1 MNRSRIASLVRR
13 WALLTGLAVCCVGA
27 GCGSGGQ
34 TGGEQPASGGCEA
47 RYEQLTLDSPTPL
60 GVTPASLLDPVL
72 GTHSSPLLWSANT
85 GSVTIG
91 PEQGLSQV
99 ELTASYEGGR
109 IAWARFGLDTEGGA
123 AAGPAP
129 LLGCGV
135 DRLEVDLA
143 VWLRTSGGA
152 LDERF
157 VATLAA
163 PAVDMADLT
172 TRLPLDSLGGSFFV
186 TAPAEVTVPAVRVTA
201 VWDVF
206 GFRGTL
212 MGEVEMTY
220 RDPNASSSS
229 DGVVGFGYVPFA
241 EWPPPAGSAP

>member
-1 MNRSRIASLVRR
+1 MNRLRLASLARR
-13 WALLTGLAVCCVGA
+13 WALVTGLAVCCVGT

-34 TGGEQPASGGCEA
+34 TGGEQPATGSCEA
-47 RYEQLTLDSPTPL
+47 SYEALTLDSPTPL
-60 GVTPASLLDPVL
+60 GATPASVLEPVL
-72 GTHSSPLLWSANT
+72 GAHTSPLSWSANT

-109 IAWARFGLDTEGGA
+109 IAWARFEPSPSSA
-123 AAGPAP
+123 AAEAP
-129 LLGCGV
+129 GALLGCGV
-135 DRLEVDLA
+135 DRLEVDLD

-157 VATLAA
+157 VATLGA
-163 PAVDMADLT
+163 PAVDIT
-172 TRLPLDSLGGSFFV
+172 QFTERLPLDSLAGSFFV
-186 TAPAEVTVPAVRVTA
+186 TAPAGVTVPGVQLTV

-220 RDPNASSSS
+220 RDPNASSSTS
-229 DGVVGFGYVPFA
+229 GVVGFGFVPFA

>member
-13 WALLTGLAVCCVGA
+13 CALITGLGLCCLGT

-34 TGGEQPASGGCEA
+34 TGGESPASDSCEA
-47 RYEQLTLDSPTPL
+47 RYEELTLDSPTPL
-60 GVTPASLLDPVL
+60 GATPASVLEPVL

-85 GSVTIG
+85 GSLSIG

-99 ELTASYEGGR
+99 MLTASYEGGR
-109 IAWARFGLDTEGGA
+109 IAWARFGLEAASGA
-123 AAGPAP
+123 GDGPGS

-135 DRLEVDLA
+135 DRLEVELD

-152 LDERF
+152 LDEHF
-157 VATLAA
+157 VVTLAA
-163 PAVDMADLT
+163 PAVDMAELT

-186 TAPAEVTVPAVRVTA
+186 TAPAGVTSPAVRVTA

-206 GFRGTL
+206 GFRGTV
-212 MGEVEMTY
+212 MGEVQMIY
-220 RDPNASSSS
+220 RDPNASSSA
-229 DGVVGFGYVPFA
+229 DAAVGFGFVPFA
-241 EWPPPAGSAP
+241 EWPPPAGTAP

>member
-1 MNRSRIASLVRR
+1 MHRLRFTSLVRR
-13 WALLTGLAVCCVGA
+13 WALITGVAVCCIGT

-34 TGGEQPASGGCEA
+34 TGGELPATGGCEA
-47 RYEQLTLDSPTPL
+47 TYEPLALDAQTPL
-60 GVTPASLLDPVL
+60 GATPASVLEPVL

-85 GSVTIG
+85 GSLSIG
-91 PEQGLSQV
+91 PEQGLSRV
-99 ELTASYEGGR
+99 ELTASYRGGR
-109 IAWARFGLDTEGGA
+109 IAWARFVPEVSDGE

-135 DRLEVDLA
+135 DRLEAELE

-163 PAVDMADLT
+163 PAADMAELT
-172 TRLPLDSLGGSFFV
+172 ARLPLDSLAGSFFV
-186 TAPAEVTVPAVRVTA
+186 TAPTGVTAPAVRVTS

-220 RDPNASSSS
+220 HDPNASSSS
-229 DGVVGFGYVPFA
+229 GVVGFGFVPFA
-241 EWPPPAGSAP
+241 DWPPPAGATP

>member
-1 MNRSRIASLVRR
+1 MHRLRLSSLVRL
-13 WALLTGLAVCCVGA
+13 WALVTGLTVCCIGT

-34 TGGEQPASGGCEA
+34 TGGELPATEGCEA
-47 RYEQLTLDSPTPL
+47 SYEALALDAPTPL
-60 GVTPASLLDPVL
+60 GATPASLLEPVL

-99 ELTASYEGGR
+99 ELTTSYEGGR
-109 IAWARFGLDTEGGA
+109 IAWARFGLDAESGA
-123 AAGPAP
+123 AEGPAS
-129 LLGCGV
+129 LLGCGI
-135 DRLEVDLA
+135 DRLEVDLD
-143 VWLRTSGGA
+143 VRLRTSGGA

-157 VATLAA
+157 VATFTA
-163 PAVDMADLT
+163 PAVDMAELT
-172 TRLPLDSLGGSFFV
+172 ARLPLDSLGGSFFV
-186 TAPAEVTVPAVRVTA
+186 TAPAGVTAPAVRVTA

-241 EWPPPAGSAP
+241 EWPPPAGAAP